1 MSSTFSPS
9 IHLEEPGLGD
19 YNGGWNVPVNSN
31 FSIIDQKFGTINTL
45 TFGTNSFVLTNVT
58 SAYWGIVVNG
68 VLTSNQVLQFPL
80 GVAGTWFVFNGTT
93 GGSFTLTVKGSSGD
107 TGFILARNQNVTCQS
122 NGANAFS
129 SLSASAIIAGLGYTP
144 ANKAG
149 DTFSGAVTFSAGITV
164 STNGIAVTAGDLTLT
179 SGSATLTNGDLTL
192 SNGTLSVSGGAATFN
207 NGAAFAAGLTVSGGT
222 AAIGAAT
229 ATTATV
235 GDNSTNVATTA
246 FVTTAVNNVLTVAA
260 LSVGA
265 YAGASQGVGISG
277 TAIGATVAGS
287 TLTSYP
293 SASATGGTT
302 LTGIWEFMGRSGA
315 GDGNSGN
322 LWRRDS

>member
-1 MSSTFSPS
+1 MPYNQSGVFHPLITFQDNTPATAEDQNTQDADIAGGLTQAMTRAGLAPATANISFGGFQAKNIGSAADPGDAINLGFLRTYTFS
-9 IHLEEPGLGD
+9 
-19 YNGGWNVPVNSN
+19 
-31 FSIIDQKFGTINTL
+31 Q
-45 TFGTNSFVLTNVT
+45 
-58 SAYWGIVVNG
+58 A
-68 VLTSNQVLQFPL
+68 Q
-80 GVAGTWFVFNGTT
+80 
-93 GGSFTLTVKGSSGD
+93 
-107 TGFILARNQNVTCQS
+107 
-122 NGANAFS
+122 
-129 SLSASAIIAGLGYTP
+129 IIASLTYTP

-149 DTFSGAVTFSAGITV
+149 DTFTGAVGFSSGITIATAGIV
-164 STNGIAVTAGDLTLT
+164 VTAGNLTLT
-179 SGSATLTNGDLTL
+179 SGNQTITSGNLTL

-207 NGAAFAAGLTVSGGT
+207 NGATFAAGLTVSSGT

-260 LSVGA
+260 LSLGA
-265 YAGASQGVGISG
+265 YAGASQGVGVSG
-277 TAIGATVAGS
+277 TAIGATVTGS